1 MQKGQPHPVIQPILS
16 SSSSSSS
23 SSYSSNPPNT
33 FGSGPF
39 AAFIPAPYHLN
50 SSSSSNSYSSVLEI
64 PDGTGNGE
72 GEMEMRGGGNEEGED
87 GDNAVDAAVALT
99 SSTGSAAEAVV
110 PAPAVAVAAA
120 VVGKKR
126 KRGGTV
132 PSNPSPEE
140 RWVANADKRVVG
152 GPGPEFWMD
161 TIVRNPKMIF
171 STLEA
176 VMPPLPTPVLLETY
190 SAPPDAKY
198 ELTRPAK
205 HSIAISGKDTVGK
218 KALKFDLFQILR
230 LVYSRYLSHAMFLE
244 GWAIVGTAT
253 KTIIA
258 GDWNGTNLFIRLH
271 RHFMN
276 EANNYKVL
284 RDNFSQDVMDRVN
297 IHRQQNL
304 GFLSLAAGIYRYDPK
319 KDPANCFQAVL
330 TE

>member
-1 MQKGQPHPVIQPILS
+1 MQKGQPHPDNQPILS

-23 SSYSSNPPNT
+23 SSYSSYPPNT

-50 SSSSSNSYSSVLEI
+50 SFSSSNSYSSVLEI

-87 GDNAVDAAVALT
+87 GDKAVDAAVALT
-99 SSTGSAAEAVV
+99 SSTRSAAEAVV

-161 TIVRNPKMIF
+161 TIVRNPNMIF

-258 GDWNGTNLFIRLH
+258 GDWNGPT
-271 RHFMN
+271 
-276 EANNYKVL
+276 
-284 RDNFSQDVMDRVN
+284 FSSVSTD
-297 IHRQQNL
+297 I
-304 GFLSLAAGIYRYDPK
+304 S
-319 KDPANCFQAVL
+319 
-330 TE
+330 